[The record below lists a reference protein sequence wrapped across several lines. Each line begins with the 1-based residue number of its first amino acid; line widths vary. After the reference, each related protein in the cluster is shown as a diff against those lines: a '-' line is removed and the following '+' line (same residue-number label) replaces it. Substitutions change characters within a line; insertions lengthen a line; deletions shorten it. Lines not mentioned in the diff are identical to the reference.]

1 MENAAVF
8 FKKGE
13 VLFMLEWIRFG
24 LTAVLLLG
32 GVFAFAAAML
42 GNYRFGY
49 VLNRMHGAG
58 IGDSLGVFLVIGSLI
73 ISADSGMDMLKL
85 GLLVVFLWCTSPVT
99 SHVLARIEMGG
110 DREYR
115 RHLRDLRK
123 KG

>member
-24 LTAVLLLG
+24 LTAVLLLC

>member
-1 MENAAVF
+1 
-8 FKKGE
+8 
-13 VLFMLEWIRFG
+13 MLEWIRFG